1 MGFIRSRECLG
12 IDMTSDYLKLADDE
26 ITLRRDLKVIEIPE
40 GTITVLEEGRSYI
53 FVHEMGG
60 DFTIRNAYGAMY
72 RVAGND
78 ADAIGK
84 QVPADAQ
91 LPIAEG
97 EEVTEEHVWTQIR
110 KCYDPE
116 IPVDIVELGLIYDMS
131 MTQGE
136 RGALIEVTMTLTAPG
151 CGMGQV
157 LQDDV
162 KRKVEQLP
170 GVSEAEV
177 ELTFDPPWSPE
188 RMSEAAR
195 LETGML

>member
-1 MGFIRSRECLG
+1 LE
-12 IDMTSDYLKLADDE
+12 IDMSSGYVKLVDDE
-26 ITLRRDLKVIEIPE
+26 VTLSGALKVIEIPE
-40 GTITVLEEGRSYI
+40 GTVTVLEEGRSYI
-53 FVHEMGG
+53 LVHEMGG

-72 RVAGND
+72 RVSGND
-78 ADAIGK
+78 AEVIGK

-97 EEVTEEHVWTQIR
+97 EMITEEHVWIQIR

-116 IPVDIVELGLIYDMS
+116 IPVNIVELGLIYDMS
-131 MTQGE
+131 MTLGE
-136 RGALIEVTMTLTAPG
+136 TGAFIKVTMTLTAPG

-170 GVSEAEV
+170 GVSEVDV

-188 RMSEAAR
+188 RMSEVAR